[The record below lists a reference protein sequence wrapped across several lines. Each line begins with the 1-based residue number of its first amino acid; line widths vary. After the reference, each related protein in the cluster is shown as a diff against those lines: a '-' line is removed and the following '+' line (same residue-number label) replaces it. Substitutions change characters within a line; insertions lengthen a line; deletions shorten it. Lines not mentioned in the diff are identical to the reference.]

1 MRILLTIVLLMA
13 VAAPASGLDR
23 KPRKKEKKKARTEAV
38 AEPAPAPAP
47 PAAKPA
53 HTERKTEPA
62 ALAPAP
68 LPDNDMTLGLTAA
81 QAIRWSPYG
90 AKGSAATRS
99 GSSSTTI
106 FWWTAHRP
114 ALFPTRSIPG
124 VCATSHRP
132 SSSPTTASSGATS
145 TVTPTPATARS
156 AGFWAC
162 RSTIS
167 R

>member
-38 AEPAPAPAP
+38 ADPAPAPAP

-62 ALAPAP
+62 APAPAP

-81 QAIRWSPYG
+81 QADSLVAVWRERQCCDSFREFFDNYILVDSTQTG
-90 AKGSAATRS
+90 AVPDSVYTRRLRDL
-99 GSSSTTI
+99 
-106 FWWTAHRP
+106 A
-114 ALFPTRSIPG
+114 
-124 VCATSHRP
+124 

>member
-62 ALAPAP
+62 APAPAP

-81 QAIRWSPYG
+81 QADSLVAVWRERQCCDSFREFFDNYILVDSTQTG
-90 AKGSAATRS
+90 AVPDS
-99 GSSSTTI
+99 
-106 FWWTAHRP
+106 
-114 ALFPTRSIPG
+114 
-124 VCATSHRP
+124 V
-132 SSSPTTASSGATS
+132 
-145 TVTPTPATARS
+145 
-156 AGFWAC
+156 
-162 RSTIS
+162 
-167 R
+167 